1 MDSIMPRKIKYTILA
16 LALLVVIWIGFTI
29 KNILAF
35 HVVST
40 NPLSS
45 NVTDISPFFDVIFN
59 KDLSNRV
66 LVTSS
71 LPAVESFKVQGKE
84 LVIQLN
90 VPLNP
95 KQKYVII
102 ISNIYAKSGQY
113 ISPQQ
118 YSFTPKAVNN
128 NTLPKDQS
136 QALLNKEKQY
146 DQSIEA
152 NKLVQLLPFIGPGF
166 EYRIDYTVDY
176 SSGADIP
183 IIEITGSTPQAQQ
196 DGLSWIKSQ
205 GYDTSG
211 LKITYNTA
219 EPQ

>member
-1 MDSIMPRKIKYTILA
+1 MENMMQKKIKYIIFA
-16 LALLVVIWIGFTI
+16 IALLVVVWAGFAIRNVLT
-29 KNILAF
+29 F
-35 HVVST
+35 HIVST

-45 NVTDISPFFDVIFN
+45 NISDISPFFDISFN
-59 KDLSNRV
+59 KDLTNRV

-71 LPAVESFKVQGKE
+71 LPAVESYKVQGKE

-90 VPLNP
+90 IPLNP
-95 KQKYVII
+95 KQKYEIM

-113 ISPQQ
+113 IKPQY
-118 YSFTPKAVNN
+118 YSFTPKNINN
-128 NTLPKDQS
+128 NTLPIDQS

-176 SSGADIP
+176 SAQADTP
-183 IIEITGSTPQAQQ
+183 VIEITGATPQAQQ
-196 DGLSWIKSQ
+196 DALSWIKNQ